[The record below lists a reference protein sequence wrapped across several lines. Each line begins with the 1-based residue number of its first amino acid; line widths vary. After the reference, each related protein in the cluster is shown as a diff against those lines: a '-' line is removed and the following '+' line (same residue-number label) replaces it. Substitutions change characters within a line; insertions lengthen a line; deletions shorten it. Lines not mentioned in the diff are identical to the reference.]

1 MRTFGRDAW
10 DEAQELW
17 RTGEFSD
24 EWRVTRHQAAM
35 RGMLYPPEGTRF
47 DSWDD
52 DAPSQR
58 AMLIRAIRETPS
70 MLAIAIS
77 KSRTWGEVIA
87 YLIRRRDDWRA
98 EMDARARLVDFEKTT
113 PRQAMMSIAA
123 IFDRIDESRGPDR
136 ER

>member
-1 MRTFGRDAW
+1 MRTFSRSAW

-24 EWRVTRHQAAM
+24 EWREVRHQAAM
-35 RGMLYPPEGTRF
+35 RGMLYPPEGTKF

-70 MLAIAIS
+70 MLAVAIS
-77 KSRTWGEVIA
+77 RSQTWGEVIA

-98 EMDARARLVDFEKTT
+98 EMDARERLVDFERTT
-113 PRQAMMSIAA
+113 PRQAIMSIAA
-123 IFDRIDESRGPDR
+123 IFDRIDESRGPKQ
-136 ER
+136 